1 MATGEAA
8 AHALRLSPRAPLR
21 LLGDERLAGLARRGD
36 QRAFET
42 IFRRYHQE
50 LYRFCR
56 AILADPHEAQDA
68 LQSTMEAALRAL
80 PDEERRIALRP
91 WLYRVAHNESISIL
105 RRRPAVVDPALPEP
119 PEPAADS
126 RAEPRERLRQLVAD
140 LDSLPDRQRVALV
153 MRELSGLGY
162 PEIAQALAASE
173 AAARQVVYEARLAL
187 REVAQGREME
197 CDEVRRAL
205 SERDGRILRARRMR
219 AHLRACE
226 TCRDFRAGISRRRSD
241 LQALCPPL
249 PVGVASGL
257 FAAVAGE
264 VGKAGI
270 EAAGP
275 TAAGALGAGGGAAGT
290 GLGVATTS
298 IGSSAALKATS
309 IAAAVTIGAGAA
321 GVAGPVHVPLGNP
334 ATDRAPAGS
343 TAAPTTPAAA
353 PGAAGHRS
361 AGAPWSRRRRA
372 RPGGRPRARCIDR
385 RARPQPFERERREG
399 SRQPGGCSR
408 DARQRSCP
416 RRRQASR
423 RPTAGGGQQRLVER
437 SGGAGTR
444 PIGSGAVLSCA
455 PGTRA
460 CRFALP
466 CRRPLRTRHASPA
479 SHSNASPA
487 AHSPPHPFAL
497 PFSSGAGARGAGI
510 AAAPHG
516 PPPGHGHNS

>member
-36 QRAFET
+36 QHAFET

-56 AILADPHEAQDA
+56 AILGNPHEAQDA

-105 RRRPAVVDPALPEP
+105 RRRPAVIDPALPEP

-226 TCRDFRAGISRRRSD
+226 TCRDFRAAISRRRSD

-257 FAAVAGE
+257 FAAVGGE

-321 GVAGPVHVPLGNP
+321 GIAGPVDVQLGNP
-334 ATDRAPAGS
+334 ATDPAPAGS
-343 TAAPTTPAAA
+343 TAAPTTPAPA
-353 PGAAGHRS
+353 PSAAGHRS
-361 AGAPWSRRRRA
+361 AGGHGAGGVAHSPAVGPVRDASSGEHGPKPSSANAARGHGGQGAAAGRHGTGASPGLAKPHAGPPQGAGGKGSSNGAAAPGRA
-372 RPGGRPRARCIDR
+372 RSVAVRSSHSPPGLEHA
-385 RARPQPFERERREG
+385 
-399 SRQPGGCSR
+399 
-408 DARQRSCP
+408 
-416 RRRQASR
+416 AS
-423 RPTAGGGQQRLVER
+423 Q
-437 SGGAGTR
+437 S
-444 PIGSGAVLSCA
+444 
-455 PGTRA
+455 
-460 CRFALP
+460 
-466 CRRPLRTRHASPA
+466 HASAASHPHASAASHSHASASHSLPEQARGAPA
-479 SHSNASPA
+479 SHQR
-487 AHSPPHPFAL
+487 PP
-497 PFSSGAGARGAGI
+497 
-510 AAAPHG
+510 G
-516 PPPGHGHNS
+516 PPPAHGHHG

>member
-80 PDEERRIALRP
+80 PDDERRIALRP

-187 REVAQGREME
+187 REVAQGREMQ

-219 AHLRACE
+219 AHLRALRA
-226 TCRDFRAGISRRRSD
+226 CRDFRAGISRRRSD

-257 FAAVAGE
+257 FAAVGGE
-264 VGKAGI
+264 VGK
-270 EAAGP
+270 AAGP
-275 TAAGALGAGGGAAGT
+275 TAAGALGAGGGATGS
-290 GLGVATTS
+290 GLGLATTS

-321 GVAGPVHVPLGNP
+321 GVTGPVHVPLGSP

-343 TAAPTTPAAA
+343 TAAPNTPAAA
-353 PGAAGHRS
+353 PGPPEHRS
-361 AGAPWSRRRRA
+361 AGGHGAGAVAHGPAVGPA
-372 RPGGRPRARCIDR
+372 RDASTGEQGPKPSSANAARGHGGHGA
-385 RARPQPFERERREG
+385 
-399 SRQPGGCSR
+399 SR
-408 DARQRSCP
+408 DARHRSSP
-416 RRRQASR
+416 WPRQASPGPPR
-423 RPTAGGGQQRLVER
+423 GAGGNG
-437 SGGAGTR
+437 SSNGA
-444 PIGSGAVLSCA
+444 AA
-455 PGTRA
+455 PGRGRSAAVRSSHAPPGLKRA
-460 CRFALP
+460 AAHS
-466 CRRPLRTRHASPA
+466 HASPA
-479 SHSNASPA
+479 SHSHATPAS
-487 AHSPPHPFAL
+487 HSHASASHSL
-497 PFSSGAGARGAGI
+497 PEQARGAPALG
-510 AAAPHG
+510 ATPPGA
-516 PPPGHGHNS
+516 PPGHGHQS